1 MSNRYTGLV
10 AKLIVLLCMPI
21 GGVAQTAAPAN
32 SKTLVV
38 AGHSGQAAV
47 VQINGKTYVDVES
60 VARLTGGSLSF
71 QANQTTLTLPA
82 PPASVQPV
90 PAPVVAK
97 PPAFSVEFLKAGI
110 EEMSVIREWRSALVN
125 AVQTNSPVNDDWV
138 SGYRRAADSKLSLAE
153 AAASTVPDQQ
163 ASVMLRNEFNNMQQ
177 MSDQFLTMRKNMNYI
192 SPDSF
197 DNNPLDQKILSC
209 SRALGAMAA
218 SGQVQDDISCH

>member
-1 MSNRYTGLV
+1 MNNRYTGLV
-10 AKLIVLLCMPI
+10 AMIVLLTVVR

-32 SKTLVV
+32 PKTLVV
-38 AGHSGQAAV
+38 TGHSGQAAV

-60 VARLTGGSLSF
+60 LARLTGGSLSF

-82 PPASVQPV
+82 APASPPPV
-90 PAPVVAK
+90 PAPAAK
-97 PPAFSVEFLKAGI
+97 PPGFSVEFLKAGI

-125 AVQTNSPVNDDWV
+125 AVQTNSPVSDDWL
-138 SGYRRAADSKLSLAE
+138 SGYRRAADSRLSLAE
-153 AAASTVPDQQ
+153 AAVSTDPDRQ
-163 ASVMLRNEFNNMQQ
+163 AAVMLRNEFNNMQQ

-218 SGQVQDDISCH
+218 SGQVEDDISCH

>member
-10 AKLIVLLCMPI
+10 AMIVLLSVPMD
-21 GGVAQTAAPAN
+21 GVVQTAAPAN
-32 SKTLVV
+32 PKTLVV

-60 VARLTGGSLSF
+60 LARLTGGSLSF
-71 QANQTTLTLPA
+71 QANQTTLTLPP
-82 PPASVQPV
+82 PPASVQPA
-90 PAPVVAK
+90 PAPVAAK
-97 PPAFSVEFLKAGI
+97 PPGFSVEFLKAGI

-125 AVQTNSPVNDDWV
+125 AVQTNSPVNDDWI
-138 SGYRRAADSKLSLAE
+138 SGYRRAADSRLSLAE
-153 AAASTVPDQQ
+153 AAVSTDPDRQ
-163 ASVMLRNEFNNMQQ
+163 AAVMLRNEYNNMQQ
-177 MSDQFLTMRKNMNYI
+177 MSDQFLTMRKNMSYI

-218 SGQVQDDISCH
+218 SGQVEDDISCH

>member
-10 AKLIVLLCMPI
+10 AMIVLLSVPM

-32 SKTLVV
+32 PKTLVV

-47 VQINGKTYVDVES
+47 VQIGGKTYVDVES
-60 VARLTGGSLSF
+60 LARLTGGSLSF

-82 PPASVQPV
+82 APASPQ
-90 PAPVVAK
+90 PAPAPAAK
-97 PPAFSVEFLKAGI
+97 QPGFSVEFLKAGI

-125 AVQTNSPVNDDWV
+125 AVQTNSPVNDDWL
-138 SGYRRAADSKLSLAE
+138 SGYRRAADSRLSLAE
-153 AAASTVPDQQ
+153 AAASTGPDQQ
-163 ASVMLRNEFNNMQQ
+163 AAVMLRNEFNNMQQ

-197 DNNPLDQKILSC
+197 DNNSLDQKILNC
-209 SRALGAMAA
+209 SRALAAMAA

>member
-10 AKLIVLLCMPI
+10 AKLIVLLGVI
-21 GGVAQTAAPAN
+21 DRRGGADGCSIECEDP
-32 SKTLVV
+32 
-38 AGHSGQAAV
+38 GGGRYYSGQAAV

-82 PPASVQPV
+82 PPASVQPA
-90 PAPVVAK
+90 PAPVAAK

-138 SGYRRAADSKLSLAE
+138 SGYRRAADSRLSLAE

-163 ASVMLRNEFNNMQQ
+163 AAVMLRTEFNNMRQ
-177 MSDQFLTMRKNMNYI
+177 MSDQASDDAEEYELY
-192 SPDSF
+192 
-197 DNNPLDQKILSC
+197 LS
-209 SRALGAMAA
+209 RL
-218 SGQVQDDISCH
+218 VR